1 MGRGVSAPRPGKDWP
16 LTEETGEQTAAEV
29 VRKPRIFLN
38 GFPKS
43 GLHLAVAIARTI
55 TTEAALHPAW
65 TGCFTHNSWSVNWA
79 PVVGVMAAL
88 RCLRDDTWLKGHMG
102 YLPTYEQYLYWH
114 GAAMAFIYRDP
125 RDVLVSQSY
134 HVVATDEKRF
144 FHPNKAIYKEMN
156 HEQRLMA
163 CLQGVEEFAG
173 LFDRWELYAP
183 WLGVP
188 WVFKLRYED
197 MMERREETVRAF
209 VRYVWERTTWGL
221 EQAYQPTQIE
231 DAIVEAVC
239 KNMDIKQDGKGTFR
253 KGVVGGWREEFTPKV
268 KEAFK
273 ARAGD
278 WLIRLGYEKDN
289 DW

>member
-1 MGRGVSAPRPGKDWP
+1 M
-16 LTEETGEQTAAEV
+16 TQETAAEV

-43 GLHLAVAIARTI
+43 GLHLAVNIARTI

-79 PVVGVMAAL
+79 PQVGVMAAL
-88 RCLRDDTWLKGHMG
+88 RMLRDDSWLKGHMG

-114 GAAMAFIYRDP
+114 GASMAFIYRDL
-125 RDVLVSQSY
+125 RDVLVSQSH
-134 HVVATDEKRF
+134 HVVSTDQERF
-144 FHPNKAIYKEMN
+144 FHPNKEIYRDMD
-156 HEQRLMA
+156 HETRLMA
-163 CLQGVEEFAG
+163 CLQGVEEFSG

-197 MMERREETVRAF
+197 MMLRREETVRAF
-209 VRYVWERTTWGL
+209 VRYVWDRTTWGL
-221 EQAYQPTQIE
+221 EQAYQPTATE
-231 DAIVEAVC
+231 DAMVKAISN
-239 KNMDIKQDGKGTFR
+239 NMNIKPEGSGTFR
-253 KGVVGGWREEFTPKV
+253 KGIVGGWREEFTPRV

-273 ARAGD
+273 ERAGD
-278 WLIRLGYEKDN
+278 WLIRLGYEQDN